1 MTLVERA
8 SPPRYSRAGSLSRA
22 GGDIGASRAPLICPS
37 TCEIVV
43 SASRQA
49 RLTLLLPN
57 QESDELVSAF
67 GHEWFQ
73 LSATGSSF
81 YPSWLLFNQE
91 TTSGTIWWERER
103 KSILPLLGIN
113 QDSSLP
119 NDSDLQPLIYHVADH
134 FNHAKFIDYSDTLAI
149 FRSWIAFRSG
159 FTDKTR
165 RQVSSNIHLCH
176 IYETAL

>member
-1 MTLVERA
+1 MVSTVRYWIIFLPILVA
-8 SPPRYSRAGSLSRA
+8 IQS
-22 GGDIGASRAPLICPS
+22 GDYLWNDLVGA
-37 TCEIVV
+37 
-43 SASRQA
+43 
-49 RLTLLLPN
+49 
-57 QESDELVSAF
+57 
-67 GHEWFQ
+67 
-73 LSATGSSF
+73 
-81 YPSWLLFNQE
+81 
-91 TTSGTIWWERER
+91 R
-103 KSILPLLGIN
+103 KKVHRPLLGIN